1 MADGYA
7 VHPCVEINLRMNM
20 GVVSRLFFDRYVS
33 PESCGR
39 YIIEYYPHEGDALC
53 FHEEMKREHPLC
65 VRDGKIKEGY
75 LSLTPVFGDTAYQ
88 IFVLVK

>member
-1 MADGYA
+1 
-7 VHPCVEINLRMNM
+7 MNM